1 MTLQR
6 KYILNGIIMKRNR
19 IFYITMWMLGWQ
31 SVALYAQRNSE
42 TVKKT
47 LSATKVL
54 LIDNINGAVNVEG
67 SNTST
72 IEIVAQKLVT
82 GGSKKSVAQ
91 GNKETLLNAFT
102 EKDTAVVHI
111 KSPYVRYRRNKYNRR
126 GYGYSWNDW
135 DKEADYDFKFDID
148 VKVPRNVNL
157 IIRTVNRGDISIK
170 NTQGDLVATNVN
182 GSIYL
187 KDITGNTKARTIN
200 GQLKANY
207 IKAPDKNSSYYSLN
221 GNIRVTYPKSLS
233 AEFHFKSFN
242 GDFYTDYEVT
252 YQPASVIR
260 KSISKGKKKVYKVSE
275 FSVVKVRNGGKVF
288 KFETLNGNIYVNHQK

>member
-1 MTLQR
+1 
-6 KYILNGIIMKRNR
+6 MKRNR
-19 IFYITMWMLGWQ
+19 ILYITMWMLGWQ
-31 SVALYAQRNSE
+31 SVALYAQRTSE
-42 TVKKT
+42 TIKKT
-47 LSATKVL
+47 LPVSKVL

-82 GGSKKSVAQ
+82 GGSKKAVVQ
-91 GNKETLLNAFT
+91 GNRETLLET
-102 EKDTAVVHI
+102 LTDKDTVVVHV
-111 KSPYVRYRRNKYNRR
+111 KSPYVHYRRNKYNQR

-135 DKEADYDFKFDID
+135 NKEVDYDFKFDID
-148 VKVPRNVNL
+148 VKVPRNANL

-187 KDITGNTKARTIN
+187 KDIAGTTKARTIN

-207 IKAPDKNSSYYSLN
+207 IKAPNKNSSYYSLN
-221 GNIRVTYPKSLS
+221 GNIRVTYPKNLS

-252 YQPASVIR
+252 YQPASVIH
-260 KSISKGKKKVYKVSE
+260 KSVSKGKRKVYKVSE
-275 FSVVKVRNGGKVF
+275 FSVVKVKDGGKVF
-288 KFETLNGNIYVNHQK
+288 KFETLNGNIYVKRQK